1 MSRARSVEI
10 YLKEGIEEDDQVH
23 EIWAALRGRGR
34 PQSVFRRA
42 LRLGLRAMA
51 ETGELPRAA
60 MEALD
65 PEILGPIGPAAALLM
80 RGARAKRERG
90 DGTPAAAGRRA
101 DRPPARRPAPAER
114 DPAPAGAAVPGPSAP
129 PPPSAPTPPRPA
141 PPDAGGDAPRRKLG
155 RMM

>member
-34 PQSVFRRA
+34 PQAVFRRA
-42 LRLGLRAMA
+42 LRLGLKAMA
-51 ETGELPRAA
+51 EASELPRAA

-65 PEILGPIGPAAALLM
+65 PDILGPTGPAAALLM

-90 DGTPAAAGRRA
+90 EEAAANPGRRA
-101 DRPPARRPAPAER
+101 APRRQPNPEAGPEAVAPAER
-114 DPAPAGAAVPGPSAP
+114 AAVPAQPQARQPEP
-129 PPPSAPTPPRPA
+129 PPAVVPPA
-141 PPDAGGDAPRRKLG
+141 DGDGAPRRKLG